1 MEASGAE
8 ELEAGSPRR
17 AEPASRLTMEA
28 KSGEGSPRRAEPA
41 SPRRHSPWGF
51 AKALGVRD
59 HEARFVPYD
68 PWLEAPPW
76 ELAGLAALSALAYGA
91 ACLTP
96 LAHGGLL
103 APRAGP
109 GWAIFCV
116 WLVASATGRAL
127 AWLGLPPL
135 AGQLLGGALARNS
148 RAFRGAALTHA
159 YKATIRAAGL
169 GTIMTRSG
177 LELDVGAIRRAGRV
191 AARLTVLPGVSEALA
206 VALFARWVF
215 ELPFVLA
222 LALGF
227 ILAAVSP
234 AVVPVCVKINQ
245 CVGDGD
251 DAAALVPSSGEEP
264 ASPRHRAGVASMA
277 WRSTRRFSTSRIILI
292 STQVVVG
299 LFDLHSRGYGVA
311 KGIPSIVV
319 AAASMDDVVAMLGFS
334 VCIGLAGGAGNLYQ
348 KALAGPAA
356 VVAGA
361 LYGCAA
367 GALLGATKLWDADWK
382 LTAATLVLGLL
393 PMFVAE
399 RLHAH
404 GGGAIGALL
413 VGVVGSWAWRRRQP
427 AWLAAGAER
436 EALLD
441 EEEDL
446 GAALGTP
453 DGDAR
458 AAADRLR
465 EVGKKLNAIGR
476 SDADDARKSHL
487 VEANIGLLWTWLA
500 QPLLFGAI
508 GTELNFH
515 RMAPAVA
522 GRALLVVGVGLLVR
536 IPAAYVAV
544 HFDDRLKF
552 REKAFVAL
560 AWLPKATVQAALAS
574 VPAEVVDDRRR
585 GEAILTT
592 AVLAILA
599 TAPLGSLFI
608 QRFGPR
614 WLEREDDAADD
625 AETSPIWS
633 RRRLAHLV
641 GEARAEI
648 ERLGGDTTRL
658 AKIVDVIDEWS
669 NPLIPKRP
677 DTSGNAL
684 KLMNSAK
691 VKKRDLAAE
700 RRRKRWDESAKYCA

>member
-1 MEASGAE
+1 MESSGAE
-8 ELEAGSPRR
+8 QLEAGSPRR

-41 SPRRHSPWGF
+41 SSRRHSPRRHSPWGF

-116 WLVASATGRAL
+116 WLFASATGRAL

-206 VALFARWVF
+206 VGVVARWVF

-234 AVVPVCVKINQ
+234 AVV
-245 CVGDGD
+245 
-251 DAAALVPSSGEEP
+251 
-264 ASPRHRAGVASMA
+264 
-277 WRSTRRFSTSRIILI
+277 
-292 STQVVVG
+292 VVG
-299 LFDLHSRGYGVA
+299 MFDLHNRGYGVA

-334 VCIGLAGGAGNLYQ
+334 VCIGLAGGAGNIYQ

-436 EALLD
+436 EALLH
-441 EEEDL
+441 EEADL

-465 EVGKKLNAIGR
+465 EVGEKLDAIGR
-476 SDADDARKSHL
+476 SDADDAHKSHL

-633 RRRLAHLV
+633 GRRLAHLV